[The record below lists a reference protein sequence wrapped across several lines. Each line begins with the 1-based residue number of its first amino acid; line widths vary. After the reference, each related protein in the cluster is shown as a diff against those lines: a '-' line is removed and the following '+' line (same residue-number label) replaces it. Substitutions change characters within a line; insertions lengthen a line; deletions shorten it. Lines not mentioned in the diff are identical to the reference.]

1 MSTQL
6 DYYLSQIING
16 ICQGS
21 IYALMAIGY
30 SVVVGVVGLVTF
42 THGEVIMLGAF
53 AAYYTFE
60 MLGNNL
66 VVGVLASFFASGL
79 VGIFIFKV
87 CYERFFNAPRHISLI
102 CTIGT
107 SMLLRNLAQ
116 IVFGP
121 NNKPLL
127 EVVPNRFYGQGVV
140 GLTLVQL
147 IVIATV
153 VSLSFLLFL
162 FFNRTRW
169 GIMLRAVSQDKSA
182 AAMMGINVRLTAM
195 LGNCIGCGLGGVA
208 GMLLAIY
215 YQTLVATMGGSA
227 GMKAF
232 SSSVLGGL
240 TNIPSAAAGGL
251 CLGLVENLG
260 ITISSASF
268 RDMFAFI
275 FLLLVLIVKPEGF
288 ARKTGVRP

>member
-1 MSTQL
+1 MSIQL

-66 VVGVLASFFASGL
+66 IVGVLASFLASAFI
-79 VGIFIFKV
+79 GIFIFKV
-87 CYERFFNAPRHISLI
+87 CYERFFNAPRHISLN

-107 SMLLRNLAQ
+107 SMLLRNLDQ
-116 IVFGP
+116 IIFGP

-153 VSLSFLLFL
+153 ISLSFLLFL

-240 TNIPSAAAGGL
+240 PNIPSAAAGGL

>member
-1 MSTQL
+1 M

-60 MLGNNL
+60 LLGNNL
-66 VVGVLASFFASGL
+66 VIGVLASFLASAF

-116 IVFGP
+116 IIFGP
-121 NNKPLL
+121 NNKPML

-140 GLTLVQL
+140 GFTLVQL

-153 VSLSFLLFL
+153 ISLSFLLFI

-169 GIMLRAVSQDKSA
+169 GIMLRAVSQDKTA
-182 AAMMGINVRLTAM
+182 AAMMGINVRLTAL
-195 LGNCIGCGLGGVA
+195 LGNSIGCGLGGVA

-240 TNIPSAAAGGL
+240 TNIPSAAVGGL

-268 RDMFAFI
+268 RDMFAFV
-275 FLLLVLIVKPEGF
+275 FLLLVLIIKPEGF
-288 ARKTGVRP
+288 GRKTGVRP

>member
-66 VVGVLASFFASGL
+66 VVGVLASFLASAFI
-79 VGIFIFKV
+79 GIFIFKV

-116 IVFGP
+116 IIFGP

-153 VSLSFLLFL
+153 IALSFLLFL

>member
-1 MSTQL
+1 M

-53 AAYYTFE
+53 AAYFTFQ
-60 MLGNNL
+60 LVGNNL
-66 VVGVLASFFASGL
+66 IIGVVASFMASAFI
-79 VGIFIFKV
+79 GIFIFKI

-107 SMLLRNLAQ
+107 SMLLKNLAQ
-116 IVFGP
+116 IIFGP

-127 EVVPNRFYGQGVV
+127 EIVPNKFYGQGVV
-140 GLTLVQL
+140 GLTLVQV

-153 VSLSFLLFL
+153 ISLSFLLYL
-162 FFNRTRW
+162 FFNKTRW
-169 GIMLRAVSQDKSA
+169 GIMLRAVSQDRNA
-182 AAMMGINVRLTAM
+182 AAMMGINVRLTSL
-195 LGNCIGCGLGGVA
+195 LGNSIGCGLGGVA

-215 YQTLVATMGGSA
+215 YQTLIATMGGSA

-251 CLGLVENLG
+251 CLGIIENLG

-268 RDMFAFI
+268 RDIFAFI
-275 FLLLVLIVKPEGF
+275 FLLLVLIIKPEGF
-288 ARKTGVRP
+288 AKKTGVRP

>member
-1 MSTQL
+1 MG
-6 DYYLSQIING
+6 YYLSQLING

-30 SVVVGVVGLVTF
+30 SVVVGIVGLVTF

-53 AAYYTFE
+53 ASYFAFQ
-60 MLGNNL
+60 LAGNNL
-66 VVGVLASFFASGL
+66 L
-79 VGIFIFKV
+79 VGIVVSFAASALIGVFVYKV
-87 CYERFFNAPRHISLI
+87 CYERFFDAPRHVSLI
-102 CTIGT
+102 CTIGV
-107 SMLLRNLAQ
+107 SMLLKNLAQ

-127 EVVPNRFYGQGVV
+127 EVLPNRFYGIDNV
-140 GLTLVQL
+140 GLTLVQV
-147 IVIATV
+147 IVITTV
-153 VSLSFLLFL
+153 VSLSLLLFL
-162 FFNRTRW
+162 FFNKTKMGVR
-169 GIMLRAVSQDKSA
+169 LRAVSQDKKA
-182 AAMMGINVRLTAM
+182 AALMGINVKTTTL

-240 TNIPSAAAGGL
+240 TDIPSAALGGL
-251 CLGLVENLG
+251 CLGVIENLG
-260 ITISSASF
+260 ITVTTASF
-268 RDMFAFI
+268 RDIFAFI
-275 FLLLVLIVKPEGF
+275 FLVAVLVLRPEGF
-288 ARKTGVRP
+288 ARKKGVRP

>member
-1 MSTQL
+1 M
-6 DYYLSQIING
+6 DYYLSQVING

-53 AAYYTFE
+53 ASYFAFQFF
-60 MLGNNL
+60 GNNL
-66 VVGVLASFFASGL
+66 LLGIVASFAASA
-79 VGIFIFKV
+79 FIGVFVYKI
-87 CYERFFNAPRHISLI
+87 CYERFFDAPRHISLLL
-102 CTIGT
+102 TIGV
-107 SMLLRNLAQ
+107 SMLLKNLTQ
-116 IVFGP
+116 IFIGP
-121 NNKPLL
+121 NNLPLL
-127 EVVPNRFYGQGVV
+127 GVVPNKFFGSGLV
-140 GLTLVQL
+140 GLTLVQI

-153 VSLSFLLFL
+153 LSLSLLLFL
-162 FFNRTRW
+162 LFNRTRW
-169 GIMLRAVSQDKSA
+169 GIMLRAVSQDKKA
-182 AAMMGINVRLTAM
+182 AALMGINVKATSM
-195 LGNCIGCGLGGVA
+195 LGNCIGSGLGGIA

-240 TNIPSAAAGGL
+240 TDIPSAALGGL
-251 CLGLVENLG
+251 CLGVIENIG

-268 RDMFAFI
+268 RDIFAFI
-275 FLLLVLIVKPEGF
+275 FLLLVLLIKPEGF
-288 ARKTGVRP
+288 ARKRGVRP